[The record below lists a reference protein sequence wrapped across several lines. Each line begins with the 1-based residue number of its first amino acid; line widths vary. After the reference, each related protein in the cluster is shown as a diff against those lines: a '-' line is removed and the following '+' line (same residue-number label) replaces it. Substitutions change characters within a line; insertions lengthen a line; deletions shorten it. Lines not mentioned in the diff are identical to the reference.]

1 VVVAAVNVLPWLL
14 LRSAR
19 LKAFPELTERRPD
32 SKHALFGLEFET
44 VLLAWRLARS
54 GGKPGTRSI
63 RSVLRRLGAARLKA
77 VALRHDCRAQPD
89 AQIVRQFVKMGVA
102 VNFDGPLGGVADDV
116 AVVAPL
122 KMIFQLRPG
131 LGVHCVV

>member
-1 VVVAAVNVLPWLL
+1 MAVAAVDVLPWLL
-14 LRSAR
+14 LRSPR
-19 LKAFPELTERRPD
+19 LKAFPEFTEGPD

-89 AQIVRQFVKMGVA
+89 AQIVGQFVKMGVA